1 MSNSSAAKI
10 RVTDIRVV
18 GDTFKPFWIQ
28 LVDETG
34 AVLDLG
40 GCSATFKMILESDQS
55 EKIASSACTISNNV
69 ISYAPQPADVD
80 TAGTYMGM
88 FTTTFVSGAVSRA
101 ILEYEI
107 AANI

>member
-1 MSNSSAAKI
+1 MSTAAAAKI

-34 AVLDLG
+34 AVLDLSG
-40 GCSATFKMILESDQS
+40 ATATFKLILESDQS
-55 EKIASSACTISNNV
+55 VKVATTGCTIANNV
-69 ISYAPQPADVD
+69 ISYTPVAIDVN
-80 TAGTYMGM
+80 TPGTYMAM
-88 FTTTFVSGAVSRA
+88 FTTTFTNGAISRA